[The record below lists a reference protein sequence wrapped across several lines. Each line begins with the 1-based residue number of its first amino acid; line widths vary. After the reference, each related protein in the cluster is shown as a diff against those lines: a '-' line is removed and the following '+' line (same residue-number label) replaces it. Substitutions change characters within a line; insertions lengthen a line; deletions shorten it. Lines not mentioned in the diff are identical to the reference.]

1 VPALPTSRPEL
12 NWRSL
17 RAFSLYRLFIAGLL
31 LAVEWLGTGPIVL
44 GQALPEVFLVA
55 AGIYVIA
62 ALLLGFCGRLRRP
75 AFETQVGLQ
84 ATADIPLITALTYA
98 SGGIA
103 SGLGMLMIPAIAGLS
118 LQMPGRW
125 GLLFAALAALSLL
138 GAQIQGIVMGVFD
151 DGAFTQTG
159 LLGAGLFATALLAMG
174 LSWRARE
181 SEALAIRHSID
192 LANMAELNA
201 HIIDRMQ
208 AGVIVVNDEGHIH
221 LINEAAW
228 NLVGNSNP
236 DNPSSLA
243 NLSPRLFAA
252 LQEWLRKPGNGT
264 PVTLPGD
271 SHGPE
276 LRVRFTRLGV
286 DRAVATL
293 LFVED
298 TAELRRQ
305 MQSAKMASVGRLTAS
320 ITHEIRNPLG
330 AISHAAQ
337 LLAESESLAP
347 PDRRL
352 SGIIQT
358 QSQRMNAVIQS
369 VLSLSR
375 KEQPRREE
383 IGLLPWITA
392 FAREFQGHR
401 NLEMDQVT
409 IRITPADTRVY
420 FDPDHLHQ
428 ILWNLCDNALIYGK
442 PPDGRARI
450 ELRGGAHPAGGNAS
464 LDVLDSGPGVNPGIA
479 GQLFEPF
486 VTSSS
491 SGTGL
496 GLYISREL
504 CENNGG
510 NLEYLPLPS
519 GGSCFR
525 ILFPVPEP

>member
-1 VPALPTSRPEL
+1 MPAVSLSRPEI

-17 RAFSLYRLFIAGLL
+17 RVFSFYRLILAGLL
-31 LAVEWLGTGPIVL
+31 LTVHMLGTGPMTL
-44 GQALPEVFLVA
+44 GQALPEAFQA
-55 AGIYVIA
+55 ATGAYVIA
-62 ALLLGFCGRLRRP
+62 ALLLGFAGRMRRP
-75 AFETQVGLQ
+75 AYETQVGLQ
-84 ATADIPLITALTYA
+84 AAADIPLITAITYT
-98 SGGIA
+98 SGGIT
-103 SGLGMLMIPAIAGLS
+103 SGLGMLMVPAIAGLS

-138 GAQIQGIVMGVFD
+138 GSQIQGVVLGLFSE
-151 DGAFTQTG
+151 GAFTQTG
-159 LLGAGLFATALLAMG
+159 LLGAGLFATALLAMA

-208 AGVIVVNDEGHIH
+208 SGVIAVNDEGHIH

-228 NLVGNSNP
+228 NLVGNP
-236 DNPSSLA
+236 EPENPSSLA
-243 NLSPRLFAA
+243 DLSPRLFAA
-252 LQEWLRKPGNGT
+252 LKEWLMEPGQGGA
-264 PVTLPGD
+264 VTLPAD
-271 SHGPE
+271 SQGPE

-286 DRAVATL
+286 DRAVGTL

-320 ITHEIRNPLG
+320 IAHEIRNPLG

-337 LLAESESLAP
+337 LLAESEALAP
-347 PDRRL
+347 PDKRL
-352 SGIIQT
+352 AGIIQT

-369 VLSLSR
+369 VLRLSR
-375 KEQPRREE
+375 REEPRREE
-383 IGLLPWITA
+383 IELQPWIAA
-392 FAREFQGHR
+392 FAREFQGHHG
-401 NLEMDQVT
+401 LEMDQVA
-409 IRITPADTRVY
+409 IRISPEDTRVL

-428 ILWNLCDNALIYGK
+428 VLWNLCDNALTYADRPG
-442 PPDGRARI
+442 GRIRI
-450 ELRGGAHPAGGNAS
+450 ELRGGANLVGRHAS
-464 LDVLDSGPGVNPGIA
+464 LDVLDNGPGVNPGIA
-479 GQLFEPF
+479 RQLFEPF
-486 VTSSS
+486 VTTGEN
-491 SGTGL
+491 GTGL

-510 NLEYLPLPS
+510 SLDYLPLPS